1 MPLCRRCG
9 QPSEPAAELCLACD
23 GGTRQAALAG
33 AHARAMPRALDS
45 PVGSS
50 GVSSQLHHSAWA
62 DVRGAGDPFWRWE
75 PDPSQFRLPQLRGA
89 SGAQHPAPTAADRDR
104 QFRYA
109 QAVSAAGDLPPF
121 DRYPASPASS
131 PLSPRPRALGLAG
144 PTRTAALG
152 FAGPVS
158 AAAALGFA
166 GPVSAAARWGPAR
179 PVHATSGRRADDDTG
194 VSRQGR
200 AAHSHRRM
208 SPPPAGLA
216 DGTRNGRWVAMAAAG
231 LLGVATVAVVFG
243 GHPGAADRA
252 SLDRHQTTDA
262 PASASLPSASVP
274 SASVPQPTVDG
285 LVTIEPDVV
294 TAPHEA
300 AVVAVVNRYFSAI
313 DSHAYRVFEK
323 LFSPAAR
330 GELSAAMFR
339 LDYGTTRDSAATLR
353 SIGVIGP
360 RRIDA
365 VVTFTSYQQARL
377 VPTQSSCTALRISL
391 HLIRTSHGYLL
402 ETPSDGYEP
411 SSRSCS

>member
-9 QPSEPAAELCLACD
+9 QLSEQAAELCLACG
-23 GGTRQAALAG
+23 GGTRDAALVG
-33 AHARAMPRALDS
+33 AHARAVPRVADS
-45 PVGSS
+45 PDSS
-50 GVSSQLHHSAWA
+50 HGASSQLHDSAWA
-62 DVRGAGDPFWRWE
+62 DAADRFWHWE

-89 SGAQHPAPTAADRDR
+89 SGAQHRAPTAADRDR

-109 QAVSAAGDLPPF
+109 QAVSAARDLQPF
-121 DRYPASPASS
+121 DRQPLNPR
-131 PLSPRPRALGLAG
+131 LSPRRP
-144 PTRTAALG
+144 ALG
-152 FAGPVS
+152 FAGPAS
-158 AAAALGFA
+158 TAAQGFPGPGFA
-166 GPVSAAARWGPAR
+166 GPASTAASPFAGPGTSAPPWGPAK
-179 PVHATSGRRADDDTG
+179 PAGRRAEGDTG
-194 VSRQGR
+194 VSSQGR
-200 AAHSHRRM
+200 AAHGHRRP
-208 SPPPAGLA
+208 SPPPARPA
-216 DGTRNGRWVAMAAAG
+216 DGSRNGRWVAVAGAG
-231 LLGVATVAVVFG
+231 LLGVATVAVVFA

-252 SLDRHQTTDA
+252 SLDRHRTTDV

-313 DSHAYRVFEK
+313 DGHAYRVFEK
-323 LFSPAAR
+323 LFSPAAP
-330 GELSAAMFR
+330 GKLSAAIFR
-339 LDYGTTRDSAATLR
+339 LDDGTTRDSAATLR

-377 VPTQSSCTALRISL
+377 IPTQSSCTAWRISL
-391 HLIRTSHGYLL
+391 RLIRTSHGYLL
-402 ETPSDGYEP
+402 ETPPDGYQP